1 MTENTRC
8 NDIRDLFSLWLDGEL
23 PAEESH
29 LLTGHLL
36 ECDPCRREFE
46 LWQKISETLK
56 SDSPAGEPSPDFC
69 AGVMGRIQSEVEAAP
84 GRRLM
89 RFWRTPAAAAAAAVM
104 LFAGSWG
111 VSVALKSDKPESAIV
126 INQPAAEIGKGP
138 VASADPQITKQPVD
152 GSTVSGPGTTAGD
165 PADSNAAVPGSPAAP
180 AGSQKSGSIVKDTVL
195 LNSQRDILGTIL
207 KLAVTNTGDTANTV
221 LAMASSKGGSGQVL
235 TTQKKGQGELVIVR
249 VAIPREIGRSMVAQL
264 SGLGGIMDR
273 VDERR
278 DISDNY
284 NQAVNRLNEIRALM
298 KTEAEAGEID
308 QLEAEAS
315 VLKRQIE
322 AWDNEAA
329 SYVIMLWL
337 EH

>member
-1 MTENTRC
+1 MTENNKC
-8 NDIRDLFSLWLDGEL
+8 NQIRDMFSLWLDGEI

-56 SDSPAGEPSPDFC
+56 SDAPAGEPSPDFC

-111 VSVALKSDKPESAIV
+111 VSVALKYDKPESAIV
-126 INQPAAEIGKGP
+126 INQPGPEIAKVQGTP
-138 VASADPQITKQPVD
+138 VDPPATSQPVD
-152 GSTVSGPGTTAGD
+152 GSTVSEPGTTVGD
-165 PADSNAAVPGSPAAP
+165 SGNSNAAKPETSVLPAAP
-180 AGSQKSGSIVKDTVL
+180 KTGSQVKDTVL
-195 LNSQRDILGTIL
+195 LNSQKDILGTIL
-207 KLAVTNTGDTANTV
+207 KLAVTNTGDTANTA

-235 TTQKKGQGELVIVR
+235 TTQKKGPGELVIVR
-249 VAIPREIGRSMVAQL
+249 VVVPRETGRNMVTQL
-264 SGLGGIMDR
+264 SGLGGILDR
-273 VDERR
+273 TDERR
-278 DISDNY
+278 DITDNY
-284 NQAVNRLNEIRALM
+284 NQAANRLNEIQALM
-298 KTEAEAGEID
+298 KTEMADGERD
-308 QLEAEAS
+308 RLEAEAS
-315 VLKRQIE
+315 GLKRQIE
-322 AWDNEAA
+322 SWDKESA
-329 SYVIMLWL
+329 SHVIILWL

>member
-1 MTENTRC
+1 MSENTKC
-8 NDIRDLFSLWLDGEL
+8 GEIRDMFSLWLDSEL

-36 ECDPCRREFE
+36 ECDSCRLEFE

-69 AGVMGRIQSEVEAAP
+69 AGVMSRIQSEVEAAP

-111 VSVALKSDKPESAIV
+111 VSVALKYDKPESAIV
-126 INQPAAEIGKGP
+126 INQPGP
-138 VASADPQITKQPVD
+138 NIDNGQGTAADPPIAQQPES
-152 GSTVSGPGTTAGD
+152 GGTVSGPGTTAGD

-180 AGSQKSGSIVKDTVL
+180 AGPQESGSIVKDTVL
-195 LNSQRDILGTIL
+195 LSSQRDILSTIL
-207 KLAVTNTGDTANTV
+207 KLAVTNPGDAGNTAI
-221 LAMASSKGGSGQVL
+221 AMASSKGGSGQVL
-235 TTQKKGQGELVIVR
+235 TTEKKGQGALVIVR
-249 VAIPREIGRSMVAQL
+249 VEIPREIGRSMVAQL
-264 SGLGGIMDR
+264 SGLGGIIDR
-273 VDERR
+273 ADERR

-284 NQAVNRLNEIRALM
+284 NQAVNRLNEIRALI
-298 KTEAEAGEID
+298 KAETATEKID